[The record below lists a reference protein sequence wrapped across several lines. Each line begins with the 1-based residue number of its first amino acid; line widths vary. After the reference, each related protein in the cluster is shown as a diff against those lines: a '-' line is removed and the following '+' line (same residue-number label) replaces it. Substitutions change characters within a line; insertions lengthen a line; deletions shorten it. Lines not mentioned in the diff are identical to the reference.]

1 MALQITNNAGVL
13 EIKGSLN
20 AQNTSSLQNY
30 FEALINQSNF
40 IKLSLN
46 NIVDF
51 DKTAFQVIIS
61 LYKKA
66 LSKKKVFYIIGK
78 ENQKVADLFES
89 EKFNYLL
96 NSNAA

>member
-13 EIKGSLN
+13 EMKGSLN
-20 AQNTSSLQNY
+20 AQNTVSLQNY

-46 NIVDF
+46 NIDDF
-51 DKTAFQVIIS
+51 DETAFHVIIS
-61 LYKKA
+61 FYKKA
-66 LSKKKVFYIIGK
+66 LSKNKAFYINGK
-78 ENQKVADLFES
+78 ENQKVADLFER